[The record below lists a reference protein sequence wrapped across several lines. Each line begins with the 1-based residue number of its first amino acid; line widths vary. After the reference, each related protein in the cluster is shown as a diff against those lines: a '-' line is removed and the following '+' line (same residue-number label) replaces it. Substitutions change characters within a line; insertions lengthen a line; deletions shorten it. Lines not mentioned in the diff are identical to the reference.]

1 MSVILWSFGIWS
13 KQERWKNSVS
23 GCLTIWPNIKKIV
36 VLKCLLLFYTTMNH
50 FLIRLWCTMK
60 SRFYVIISDDQ
71 LRDCTKKLQSTNLHK
86 KGHSQCLV
94 ICCLSDPLQLSESS
108 ETITSKKH
116 AQQINETHWKLQH
129 LQLVLVNRSAQFSM
143 KTPNQ
148 TLHNQCIKCWMN
160 WATKF
165 CLTCH
170 IHLTSHQLMTT
181 SSNISTTFARKML
194 PQPARCRKCFPWV
207 YQILKHG
214 FLHNRN
220 KQTYERVT
228 GRKARGP

>member
-108 ETITSKKH
+108 ETITSEKH

-129 LQLVLVNRSAQFSM
+129 LQLVLVNRKCPILHENTQPDVAQPMHQMLNELGYKVLPHLPYSSDLSPTDDHFF
-143 KTPNQ
+143 KHLDN
-148 TLHNQCIKCWMN
+148 
-160 WATKF
+160 F
-165 CLTCH
+165 CKENA
-170 IHLTSHQLMTT
+170 STT
-181 SSNISTTFARKML
+181 SQMQKML
-194 PQPARCRKCFPWV
+194 SMSLSNP
-207 YQILKHG
+207 
-214 FLHNRN
+214 
-220 KQTYERVT
+220 
-228 GRKARGP
+228 KAWIFTQ